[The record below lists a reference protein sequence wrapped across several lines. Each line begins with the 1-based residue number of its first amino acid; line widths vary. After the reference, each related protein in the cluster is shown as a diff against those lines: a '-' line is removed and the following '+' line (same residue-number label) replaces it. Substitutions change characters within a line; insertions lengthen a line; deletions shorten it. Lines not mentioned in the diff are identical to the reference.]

1 MPPVLGKEGISS
13 IKLASGTESFL
24 QWCFLILFPHP
35 VTADHVASGKQVIE
49 VKNGQPRLE
58 PPICSNLKF
67 ACFITGPV
75 QLKQHCERRFGTTAL
90 DDLISSLSEDSAVR
104 EVHTCVFWTA
114 VLAKH
119 CGLAST
125 FHEPHPQHRA
135 VKNAGNLTKL
145 SALELAQYARSDN
158 VLEASIGVAAINSL
172 IDIDEARCVEENAFD
187 VLALKGKDKDIAVVG
202 HFPWIPELR
211 SIARTLWVVE
221 QNPQEGELPAEEAEE
236 VLPQADV
243 VGLTGT
249 SLLNHTIDRLL
260 DLSKSSFVVMVG
272 PTTPL
277 SPVLFDY
284 GVDILAG
291 VNVIEADK
299 TISSISQG
307 AIFSQVEG
315 VRLVTMA
322 KERKNGW
329 TS

>member
-1 MPPVLGKEGISS
+1 MTNVL
-13 IKLASGTESFL
+13 
-24 QWCFLILFPHP
+24 
-35 VTADHVASGKQVIE
+35 D
-49 VKNGQPRLE
+49 N
-58 PPICSNLKF
+58 
-67 ACFITGPV
+67 
-75 QLKQHCERRFGTTAL
+75 
-90 DDLISSLSEDSAVR
+90 LISSLSGDSVVR

-114 VLAKH
+114 VLSKH

-125 FHEPHPQHRA
+125 FHEPHPEHRP
-135 VKNAGNLTKL
+135 VKNAGGLTRL

-158 VLEASIGVAAINSL
+158 VLEASIGMAAINSL

-187 VLALKGKDKDIAVVG
+187 VLARKASNRNVAIVG
-202 HFPWIPELR
+202 HFPWIPKLR
-211 SIARTLWVVE
+211 RIARTLWVIE
-221 QNPQEGELPAEEAEE
+221 QRPQEGDLPAEAAEE
-236 VLPQADV
+236 LLPQADV

-249 SLLNHTIDRLL
+249 SFVNHTVDRLL
-260 DLSKSSFVVMVG
+260 DLSKSSFVVILG

-291 VNVIEADK
+291 TKVVEPDK
-299 TISSISQG
+299 TIRSISQG

-322 KERKNGW
+322 KERENDR